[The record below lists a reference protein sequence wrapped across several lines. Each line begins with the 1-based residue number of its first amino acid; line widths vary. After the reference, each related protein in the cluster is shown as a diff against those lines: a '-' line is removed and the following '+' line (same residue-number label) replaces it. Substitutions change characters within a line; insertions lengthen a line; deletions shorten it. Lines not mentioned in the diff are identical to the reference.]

1 MENNMDVQD
10 FINSVATGNSSEAKE
25 TLTDLLSARAF
36 DALSSRKI
44 EIAQTLFN
52 GGQDQESED
61 QDTATA

>member
-1 MENNMDVQD
+1 MDVQD

-25 TLTDLLSARAF
+25 TLTDLLSSRAF

>member
-1 MENNMDVQD
+1 MNAQD

-25 TLTDLLSARAF
+25 TLTDLLSSRAF

-52 GGQDQESED
+52 DKEEEQQED
-61 QDTATA
+61 DTEAA